1 MIVYTVITNDYDT
14 LKEPTVVTP
23 GWEYICFSD
32 VERRS
37 DIWDC
42 GITEKT
48 QREVKIMGWHE
59 LGEQPALYIDGSI
72 EITGNLDNFMRA
84 IRGDFSLWKHPDR
97 DCIFEEADAVV
108 KLRGQDRNRVDE
120 QMKRYEAIPRHWGL
134 GQTGIMFRDFGVEWV
149 RALSYMWYQE
159 VRQGVSRDQ
168 LSLSYLSW
176 LMGKRPF
183 LIPEAVIR
191 KHFKMYRHAKEFY
204 L

>member
-1 MIVYTVITNDYDT
+1 MICYTCITRDYDD
-14 LKEPTVVTP
+14 LKEPTVITP

-32 VERRS
+32 VQQYS
-37 DIWDC
+37 DVWDC
-42 GITEKT
+42 RITDKT

-59 LGEQPALYIDGSI
+59 LGEVPALYVDGSI
-72 EITGNLDNFMRA
+72 QIMGNLDNFVRG
-84 IRGDFSLWKHPDR
+84 IRSDFSLWKHPDR
-97 DCIFEEADAVV
+97 DCIFDEADAVV
-108 KLRGQDRNRVDE
+108 KLRGQDKARVDE

-134 GQTGIMFRDFGVEWV
+134 GQTGVMYRDFSVEWV
-149 RALSYMWYQE
+149 RTLSHMWYEE

-183 LIPEAVIR
+183 FIPEAVIR